1 MHTKLVREKKLF
13 SEINAYLTAD
23 IDPGLII
30 VQGKLMK
37 GIDIQLANESI
48 NEVIIG
54 LIGENGINYEM
65 EKVKNKFESSTVF
78 SNTSI
83 LNKAA
88 NLSFCELLGDPGQ
101 INREV
106 ETYRKVN
113 RGMVADAVRKY
124 FISTN
129 CSTINYISTR
139 KEK

>member
-1 MHTKLVREKKLF
+1 LQTKLVRGKKLF

-37 GIDIQLANESI
+37 GVSIQQAEDSI
-48 NEVIIG
+48 NDVI
-54 LIGENGINYEM
+54 LDLHKENEIGEEM

-88 NLSFCELLGDPGQ
+88 NLAFFELLGNPEL
-101 INREV
+101 INNEV
-106 ETYRKVN
+106 EKYGNVSL
-113 RGMVADAVRKY
+113 GMVKEALDKY
-124 FISTN
+124 FIPHN